1 MKMEQE
7 NGKYEKVME
16 ILRRA
21 KPESGPTHEIEEKI
35 LARISGRH
43 ESDKDLS
50 NLVDFLF
57 GWTYIK
63 WVRRSLV
70 TASICLV
77 LMFVL
82 QQSIMMKQIYHLTR
96 QIESYEID
104 ASGFPGDYHD
114 RRMMLLRFSERRFPF
129 FKKSASD
136 KQVQELFRTI
146 DELKKE
152 YKELD
157 KMIEENPEL
166 KKLIEKKLSEI
177 DGSKIK
183 I

>member
-1 MKMEQE
+1 MKMEHG

-21 KPESGPTHEIEEKI
+21 KPESGPTNEIEEKV
-35 LARISGRH
+35 LARISGRRK
-43 ESDKDLS
+43 SDTDLS
-50 NLVDFLF
+50 NLLDFLF

-70 TASICLV
+70 TASFCLV
-77 LMFVL
+77 VMFVF
-82 QQSIMMKQIYHLTR
+82 QQSIMMKQLNNLSR
-96 QIESYEID
+96 QIESCERD
-104 ASGFPGDYHD
+104 ASGLPGGYQDQ
-114 RRMMLLRFSERRFPF
+114 RMMLLKFSERRFPV
-129 FKKSASD
+129 FKKTGSD
-136 KQVQELFRTI
+136 KQVEELFRTI

-166 KKLIEKKLSEI
+166 KKLIEKRLSEI
-177 DGSKIK
+177 NGSKIK